1 MTEKR
6 CNVCRIQIDSKYK
19 TCDECREKNRLKYW
33 NHSTEER
40 ARMKEWHA
48 NKYRTDAA
56 WRAQKKMEVA
66 VRAKANV
73 VCSECD
79 KTLKYGSM
87 NTHRKCCRGRVEKRT
102 LQQLLEL
109 SLGLER
115 V

>member
-79 KTLKYGSM
+79 KTLK
-87 NTHRKCCRGRVEKRT
+87 
-102 LQQLLEL
+102 
-109 SLGLER
+109 
-115 V
+115 